1 MKRIFSKVK
10 DHSKKVVIHLKR
22 HHRKYLVGALCSGI
36 LALIGLHTAS
46 TINNTFAQEA
56 GEYGTGDIVLEATV
70 RASGDTLTINKYFA
84 NSYTVDR

>member
-36 LALIGLHTAS
+36 LALIGLHTVS
-46 TINNTFAQEA
+46 TINNTFAQEV
-56 GEYGTGDIVLEATV
+56 GECGTDIVLQITGTETNQ
-70 RASGDTLTINKYFA
+70 TLTLNKYFNNA
-84 NSYTVDR
+84 YTVDR